1 MNKLFVIHY
10 YPIDYFPP
18 VMNLIDSLGE
28 KVEIRVSTLQKS
40 NSLDAYGNKKAKI
53 YRRFKENKKRSSL
66 LSWFSI
72 SSLAYLR
79 YISSYDRSLT
89 QCFIMSRFRLFR
101 PISISDLLVIR

>member
-40 NSLDAYGNKKAKI
+40 NSLDAYGNKRQRFI
-53 YRRFKENKKRSSL
+53 VDSRRTKREVPF